1 MVCQTIGSWE
11 LEKVWVTLAGS
22 YTKVNAKNKTKCF
35 TYMKYFLHLLHP
47 FPVFTVK
54 VKIGILF
61 AFKGWHFIGVIRQF
75 DKQVN
80 TL

>member
-1 MVCQTIGSWE
+1 MVRQTVGSWE
-11 LEKVWVTLAGS
+11 LEKVWVALAGS
-22 YTKVNAKNKTKCF
+22 YTKVNAENKTKRF

-54 VKIGILF
+54 AKIGILF
-61 AFKGWHFIGVIRQF
+61 AFEGRHFIGVIRQF